1 MLIDSHCHLNHLR
14 PSDYDCMNLDEI
26 ITAANVAGVKHIL
39 SVCVHL
45 EEFPVILDIANKY
58 ECVLASVG
66 VQPSEQV
73 AEPTIEELVR
83 LGQEPMVVGIGET
96 GLDYHYDYVDQKTQR
111 ARFLTHILA
120 AKQLNKPLIIHTR
133 AAKKDTL
140 DILRSESAET
150 VGGVM
155 HCFTEDWEMAKAAL
169 DMNFYISFSGIITFK
184 NADSLRQI
192 VKKVPLDRLLIET
205 DAPYLAPVPYR
216 GKPNQPAYVGEVA
229 KLIAGLRHEKYE
241 VIAKATSNNFVNLFK
256 CPF

>member
-1 MLIDSHCHLNHLR
+1 MLIDSHCHLNHLK
-14 PSDYDCMNLDEI
+14 PSDYDCKNLDEI
-26 ITAANVAGVKHIL
+26 IAAANAADVAHIL

-45 EEFPVILDIANKY
+45 DEFPEILDIAKKY
-58 ECVLASVG
+58 DCVLASVG

-73 AEPTIEELVR
+73 TTEPTMEELIR
-83 LGQEPMVVGIGET
+83 LGQDCRVVGIGET

-120 AKQLNKPLIIHTR
+120 AKQLGKPLIIHTR

-140 DILRSESAET
+140 DILRSESAEI

-169 DMNFYISFSGIITFK
+169 DLNFYISFSGIITFK

-192 VKKVPLDRLLIET
+192 AKKIPLDRLLIET

-229 KLIAGLRHEKYE
+229 KLIASLRNEKYE
-241 VIAKATSNNFVNLFK
+241 IIAKATSSNFINLFK
-256 CPF
+256 C